1 MFAQGARVDLSE
13 GLNAARAM
21 KVVSL
26 AVVMDEQG
34 QKQKARAL
42 CLEAIQANSGMETLM
57 YAATILARNGYL
69 ADASVALKRL
79 ELQGSDYRVTTLT
92 QRVQGEILL
101 AQGRQAEALQTME
114 KVSLLDSPLNSRT
127 YLARAYAQAGEWDR
141 AQLLYAQD
149 LNKPAMNWLNAE
161 SALPGE
167 QRLTLAASQS
177 ALQKLEANTQ
187 EVRGKQ

>member
-1 MFAQGARVDLSE
+1 
-13 GLNAARAM
+13 
-21 KVVSL
+21 
-26 AVVMDEQG
+26 
-34 QKQKARAL
+34 
-42 CLEAIQANSGMETLM
+42 
-57 YAATILARNGYL
+57 
-69 ADASVALKRL
+69 
-79 ELQGSDYRVTTLT
+79 LT